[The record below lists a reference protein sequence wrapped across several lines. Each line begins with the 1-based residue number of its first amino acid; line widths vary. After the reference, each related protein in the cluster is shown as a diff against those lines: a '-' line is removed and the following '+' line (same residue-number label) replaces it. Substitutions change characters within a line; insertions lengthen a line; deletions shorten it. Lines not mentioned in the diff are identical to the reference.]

1 MATSQ
6 PAPGPLFDV
15 SEPWQMSYG
24 ERAALVGL
32 VADLRPDVAIE
43 IGTAEGGSLRRLA
56 RHAGHVHSFD
66 LSEPDPAL
74 RELDN
79 VTFHVGDSHSLLPQ
93 VLAQLAQEGV
103 NVGFVLVDGDHSAD
117 GVARDMRDLLGSPA
131 IARTGIAIHDTMN
144 PEVRRGLESVE
155 YDGWPKVRHVELDCV
170 AGQHFREELEG
181 GSLWGGLG
189 LVIVDVDAP
198 RPHGQPARQ
207 QRYHDTHGQIL
218 LARQAA
224 APAPAPAPAPASP
237 ARAGGLLGRVKARL
251 AK

>member
-1 MATSQ
+1 MPPSQ
-6 PAPGPLFDV
+6 PAPAPLFDV

-32 VADLRPDVAIE
+32 IADLRPEVAIE

-66 LSEPDPAL
+66 LDEPGEAL
-74 RELDN
+74 RALDN
-79 VTFHVGDSHSLLPQ
+79 VTFHVGDSHALLPQ
-93 VLAQLAQEGV
+93 LLGTLAEQGT

-117 GVARDMRDLLGSPA
+117 GVARDIRDLLGSPA
-131 IARTGIAIHDTMN
+131 IARTAIAIHDTMN

-170 AGQHFREELEG
+170 AGQHFREDLEG

-189 LVIVDVDAP
+189 LVIVDADDP
-198 RPHGQPARQ
+198 RPYGQPARQ

-218 LARQAA
+218 LARQAMA
-224 APAPAPAPAPASP
+224 PPPAPPPA
-237 ARAGGLLGRVKARL
+237 GLLGRLKARL